1 MNVANLFKSMTPI
14 EMVLLVVFVLY
25 IVLPIETP
33 EMIAPAVDSPLG
45 MLVMF
50 CITLYLFL
58 YSNPVL
64 GVLYILVAYE
74 LLRRSSN
81 KTLRSDAIQHVP
93 SDEKRDEQIRQE
105 QPAVNR
111 EVSLEEE
118 VIAQRAPL
126 RDSQQGSEYVD
137 SPFKPV
143 ADATIPGVSLF

>member
-58 YSNPVL
+58 
-64 GVLYILVAYE
+64 
-74 LLRRSSN
+74 
-81 KTLRSDAIQHVP
+81 
-93 SDEKRDEQIRQE
+93 
-105 QPAVNR
+105 
-111 EVSLEEE
+111 
-118 VIAQRAPL
+118 
-126 RDSQQGSEYVD
+126 
-137 SPFKPV
+137 
-143 ADATIPGVSLF
+143 

>member
-33 EMIAPAVDSPLG
+33 EMIAPAIDSPLG

-64 GVLYILVAYE
+64 GVLYIFVAYE

-81 KTLRSDAIQHVP
+81 KTLRSDMVEYVP
-93 SDEKRDEQIRQE
+93 SEESRGAQMQEE
-105 QPAVNR
+105 QPVAHS
-111 EVSLEEE
+111 ELSLEEE
-118 VIAQRAPL
+118 VIAERAPL
-126 RDSQQGSEYVD
+126 RDSQKGSEYVD

>member
-33 EMIAPAVDSPLG
+33 EMIAPSIDSPLG

-74 LLRRSSN
+74 LLRRSSK
-81 KTLRSDAIQHVP
+81 KTLRSDTIQHVP
-93 SDEKRDEQIRQE
+93 SNEKRDEQIRVE
-105 QPAVNR
+105 QPVANS
-111 EVSLEEE
+111 ELSLEEE

-126 RDSQQGSEYVD
+126 RDSQKGSEYVD
-137 SPFKPV
+137 SAFKPV

>member
-33 EMIAPAVDSPLG
+33 EMIAPSIDSPLG

-74 LLRRSSN
+74 LLRRSSK
-81 KTLRSDAIQHVP
+81 KTLRSDTIQHVP
-93 SDEKRDEQIRQE
+93 SNEKRDEQIRTE
-105 QPAVNR
+105 QPVANS
-111 EVSLEEE
+111 ELSLEEE

-126 RDSQQGSEYVD
+126 RDSQKGSEYVD
-137 SPFKPV
+137 SAFKPV